1 MQEAERW
8 AGNGLAVLM
17 AAAAVG
23 AGLIGLLLAFGIINE
38 DGSTAHFEDGII
50 WLSLG
55 LILGIAANVFRRE
68 HSIVDVDV
76 KETQKT
82 NEGEWRRVETER
94 GGRQQNIG
102 SRAR

>member
-8 AGNGLAVLM
+8 AGNGLALLT
-17 AAAAVG
+17 AAAAIV
-23 AGLIGLLLAFGIINE
+23 AGLIGMGVAFGIINE
-38 DGSTAHFEDGII
+38 DGSTAHFEDGVI

-55 LILGIAANVFRRE
+55 LILGISANVFRRE
-68 HSIVDVDV
+68 HSIADV
-76 KETQKT
+76 KDRQRS
-82 NEGEWRRVETER
+82 NEGEWRRVESER